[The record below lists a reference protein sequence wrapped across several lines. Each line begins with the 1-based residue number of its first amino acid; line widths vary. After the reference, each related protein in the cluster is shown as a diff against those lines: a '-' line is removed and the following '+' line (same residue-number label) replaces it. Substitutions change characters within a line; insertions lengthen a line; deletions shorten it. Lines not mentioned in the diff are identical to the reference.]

1 MEIWLCRQV
10 GIPAKSGVSGSL
22 LVVIP
27 NVMGICTMSPP
38 LDPLGNSCRGV
49 QFCEEL
55 VNEFNFHR
63 SVHLLISFSLYFIF
77 NHNNKKKE
85 CESGF
90 PYCFLTDFT
99 KFFL

>member
-1 MEIWLCRQV
+1 M

-27 NVMGICTMSPP
+27 NVMGICTWSPP

-63 SVHLLISFSLYFIF
+63 YDNLKHAM
-77 NHNNKKKE
+77 NKKDPRRHKYE
-85 CESGF
+85 TKGLSIVNLLFSAASGDV
-90 PYCFLTDFT
+90 TAMRR
-99 KFFL
+99 